1 MAGPHV
7 EPAQERSVDARIKR
21 LRERVKGAMR
31 QAQASGESAG
41 PYIMLLGVLDLLDTE
56 L

>member
-7 EPAQERSVDARIKR
+7 EPAQERSVDARLAR
-21 LRERVKGAMR
+21 LRRRTEQLHTTTAEGATLR
-31 QAQASGESAG
+31 AILIG
-41 PYIMLLGVLDLLDTE
+41 LLDLLDTE